1 MSRKDNTKKKKT
13 AGDYILTL
21 VLIAAICVFCYAAF
35 NLYHIYTEYKKGTDE
50 YNSISEMAVTERD
63 PDEVEEMKQPDE
75 QPTAPISIDFSSLKS
90 INDDVIGWIY
100 MEALPQISYP
110 VVQGKDNSTYLH
122 QTYEKNY
129 NFAGTIFIDYEN
141 KRDFSDCNT
150 LVYGHNMKNGSMFGM
165 LKKYRADE
173 TLYNTSK
180 YFWILTPDKDYRY
193 EIIAAYTTSVNSD
206 TYTLF
211 KGPGKEFL
219 EYEKKML
226 KNSEIKTDATEEQ
239 ADKKDKI
246 VTLSTCTGNQATRF
260 VVQGKRVNVVDP
272 QYVCWCTGD
281 SPVQDEISSG
291 TDGMDGRKKD
301 MGNEIEKLQK
311 IIDESDNIVFFGG
324 AGVSTESGI
333 PDFRSQDGLYN
344 QKYDYPPE
352 TILSHTFFMRRP
364 EEFFKFYQDKMLC
377 DTAKPNAAHLKLAEL
392 EKNGKLKAVISQN
405 IDNLHQ
411 MAGSRYVL
419 EHHGS
424 VYLNFC
430 MK

>member
-129 NFAGTIFIDYEN
+129 NFAGTFFIDYEN

-206 TYTLF
+206 TYTLC

-272 QYVCWCTGD
+272 Q
-281 SPVQDEISSG
+281 
-291 TDGMDGRKKD
+291 
-301 MGNEIEKLQK
+301 
-311 IIDESDNIVFFGG
+311 
-324 AGVSTESGI
+324 
-333 PDFRSQDGLYN
+333 
-344 QKYDYPPE
+344 
-352 TILSHTFFMRRP
+352 
-364 EEFFKFYQDKMLC
+364 
-377 DTAKPNAAHLKLAEL
+377 
-392 EKNGKLKAVISQN
+392 
-405 IDNLHQ
+405 
-411 MAGSRYVL
+411 
-419 EHHGS
+419 
-424 VYLNFC
+424 
-430 MK
+430 